1 MLTFLDKQGA
11 EGRLAPLGRIVP
23 AFSNPH
29 RRQIAGFSRRYT
41 GPNGTC
47 QESNSHLFFFVAW
60 KNLPLLSNLKC
71 HPSSRANVADD
82 VSFYWLPR
90 ALAISLRR
98 LGTRSSIWSFI
109 AFWAWR
115 EVAKSLSTAK
125 SRPGNH
131 GLASTCTVAQCTD
144 THRCKLD
151 CHFRSHPSPSP
162 PSPPTPRTIK
172 KNIEKTSYNLLR
184 ASLALWFSSIF
195 VLWFA
200 RILFHF
206 LP

>member
-29 RRQIAGFSRRYT
+29 RRQIVGFSRRYT

-60 KNLPLLSNLKC
+60 KNCPLLSSLKC

-109 AFWAWR
+109 AFWTCKHQGGR
-115 EVAKSLSTAK
+115 EIAVHCQKSSGK
-125 SRPGNH
+125 SRLCEHVYSCSMYG
-131 GLASTCTVAQCTD
+131 
-144 THRCKLD
+144 
-151 CHFRSHPSPSP
+151 HPSVQVRLS
-162 PSPPTPRTIK
+162 
-172 KNIEKTSYNLLR
+172 
-184 ASLALWFSSIF
+184 F
-195 VLWFA
+195 
-200 RILFHF
+200 
-206 LP
+206 